1 MDEWHVL
8 SDGAGVV
15 SCDLAN
21 RMSPQIQPGVER
33 PRAAG
38 NEIGAE
44 ATSFPAPRRGGSVAS
59 KQPMRDYLN
68 AINTHVVVYD
78 GGMGATLEQFDL
90 TSEDYGGLAGKCHEA
105 LVLRRPDVIEGV
117 HASMLD
123 AGAEVV
129 ETDTFQASR
138 LKLAEWGLAEHTL
151 EINTKAA
158 EIARRAAGE
167 RRYVAGSIGP
177 TGYLPAS
184 EDPALGQI
192 RFGELVEVFAEQ
204 ARGLIDGGADLLIVE
219 TAQDILEV
227 KAAVFGARQAFKTTG
242 RALPIHTSVSLLP
255 NGGKM
260 LLGTDV
266 SAVLCTLEALR
277 VDVIGLNCSTGP
289 QDMRDAI
296 RFLGEH
302 CPVPVACIPN
312 AGLPLQG
319 PDGETIFPEQPEPL
333 ADALAEFVER
343 YGVGVVG
350 GCCGTTPDHIRAI
363 VERVATPPGAAARTA
378 GGGASATAPP
388 TRPVPPRPAPRPPH
402 LSAMIAATPLVQEPR
417 PTMVGERVNAQGSRK
432 AKELLLAEDYD
443 GLAQIAED
451 QVEGGA
457 HVLDLCVAL
466 TERTD
471 EDEQMR
477 LVVKKVSL
485 TQPAPIQVDSTE
497 PEVIERA
504 LEQCPGR
511 AIVNSV
517 NLEAGR
523 AKLDRVVPVALA
535 HGAALI
541 ALTIDETGMAKTAQR
556 KVEIAKR
563 IRDLCCEEH
572 GLDPELLIFDCL
584 TFTLTTGD
592 EEWRPSAVETIEGIR
607 RIKAEVPHVK
617 TSLGVSNVSFGVSPT
632 ARAVLNSVFLHHC
645 VDAGLD
651 LAMVNP
657 NHITP
662 YGEIPTGEREL
673 ADDLVFNR
681 REDALERFIAHFE
694 SKGEQEADA
703 AAQDPTE
710 GMEPEQALHF
720 HILRRRR
727 EGVEAW
733 IDASVEKIGA
743 VPTLNDVLLPAMKE
757 VGDKFGAGELILPF
771 VLQSAEVM
779 KRAVAQLERY
789 LDKLE
794 GYTKGTVV
802 LATVF
807 GDVHDIG
814 KSLVNTILTNN
825 GYTVVDLGKQVP
837 IQTILDA
844 AQEHDA
850 TAIGLSALLVSTS
863 KQMPACV
870 AELHAK
876 GLPYPVLIGGAA
888 INRAFGYRALYPGGR
903 ESEEVYEPGV
913 FYCKDAFE
921 GLAVMDQLV
930 DAQARGGLVERLR
943 ASAAEFRAKG
953 ETPAEELD
961 FTDDSVRSPARTDAP
976 VPTPPYW
983 GVREIEVDLDEV
995 YRHLDTH
1002 VLFKLH
1008 WGGRGVKGE
1017 AWRELLEGDFRP
1029 RLERMWRE
1037 QDYLHPRALLGFFPC
1052 YALGNEIVV
1061 LDPATL
1067 DPAKPDD
1074 GADGRAPRLDP
1085 ATLDPA
1091 APDSGADGR
1100 APRLDPTPRAREL
1113 TRFVCPRQPKGDR
1126 LCLADFFRPAV
1137 DGRPPAELDVVAV
1150 QAVTVGSEVTEVMA
1164 RLESEGEF
1172 SEQLFVHG
1180 LGVQAA
1186 EGLAEW
1192 LHATVRELL
1201 GIGATQGRRYSWG
1214 YPAVPEQSEHLKVEQ
1229 LLGLSDIGMHITDGY
1244 APEPEQSTLALV
1256 AHHPQAIYF
1265 GTRQGRLLP
1274 NGSPDDVIKG
1284 SPRDPSLF
1292 AAGDTGPA
1300 LGDEEPPDGT
1310 VEEED
1315 EPAMA
1320 G

>member
-1 MDEWHVL
+1 
-8 SDGAGVV
+8 
-15 SCDLAN
+15 
-21 RMSPQIQPGVER
+21 MSSI
-33 PRAAG
+33 
-38 NEIGAE
+38 
-44 ATSFPAPRRGGSVAS
+44 
-59 KQPMRDYLN
+59 RDYRQALRER
-68 AINTHVVVYD
+68 VLVYD

-90 TSEDYGGLAGKCHEA
+90 SSEDYGGLPGKCHEA
-105 LVLRRPDVIEGV
+105 LVLNRPDVIEGV
-117 HASMLD
+117 HVSMLD

-138 LKLAEWGLAEHTL
+138 LKLDEWGLADYTV

-158 EIARRAAGE
+158 EIARKAAGE
-167 RRYVAGSIGP
+167 QRFVAGSIGP
-177 TGYLPAS
+177 TGFLPAS
-184 EDPALGQI
+184 DDPSLGQI
-192 RFGELVEVFAEQ
+192 RFRELVEVFAEQ
-204 ARGLIDGGADLLIVE
+204 AAGLIDGGADLLIVE

-227 KAAVFGARQAFKTTG
+227 KAAVFGAREAFKQAG
-242 RALPIHTSVSLLP
+242 RTLPIHTSVSLLP

-260 LLGTDV
+260 LLGTDI
-266 SAVLCTLEALR
+266 SSVLCTLEALK

-296 RFLGEH
+296 RFLGEFS
-302 CPVPVACIPN
+302 PVPVACIPN

-333 ADALAEFVER
+333 AEALEEFVER

-363 VERVATPPGAAARTA
+363 AERVAASNAAGGPAAR
-378 GGGASATAPP
+378 
-388 TRPVPPRPAPRPPH
+388 PARRAPH
-402 LSAMIAATPLVQEPR
+402 LSSMIAATPLVQEPR
-417 PTMVGERVNAQGSRK
+417 PTMVGERVNSQGSRK
-432 AKELLLAEDYD
+432 AKELLLADDYD
-443 GLAQIAED
+443 GLVQIAED
-451 QVEGGA
+451 QVSGGA

-477 LVVKKVSL
+477 ELAKRISL
-485 TQPAPIQVDSTE
+485 TQPAPIQIDSTE

-504 LEQCPGR
+504 LEQIPGR

-523 AKLDRVVPVALA
+523 AKLDRVVPMALA
-535 HGAALI
+535 HGSALI
-541 ALTIDETGMAKTAQR
+541 ALTIDEVGMAKTAQR
-556 KVEIAKR
+556 KVEIARR
-563 IRDLCCEEH
+563 IHDLCCEEH
-572 GLDPELLIFDCL
+572 GLDPQLLIFDCL

-607 RIKAEVPHVK
+607 QIKAEIPDVK
-617 TSLGVSNVSFGVSPT
+617 TSLGVSNVSFGVSPG

-645 VDAGLD
+645 VEAGLD

-662 YGEIPTGEREL
+662 YSEISDEEREL

-681 REDALERFIAHFE
+681 REDALERFISHFE
-694 SKGEQEADA
+694 AKGEQDSGS
-703 AAQDPTE
+703 DPTRPADPTK

-720 HILRRRR
+720 HILRRRK
-727 EGVEAW
+727 EGVEDW
-733 IDASVEKIGA
+733 IDASVQKIGA

-779 KRAVAQLERY
+779 KRAVAQLEKY
-789 LDKLE
+789 LDKIE

-837 IQTILDA
+837 VQTILDA
-844 AQEHDA
+844 AQEHEA

-863 KQMPACV
+863 KQMPACI

-876 GLPYPVLIGGAA
+876 DLPYPVLIGGAA

-903 ESEEVYEPGV
+903 DSEEQYEPGV

-921 GLAVMDQLV
+921 GLAVMDQLI
-930 DAQARGGLVERLR
+930 DGQAREALLAKLR
-943 ASAAEFRAKG
+943 SSAEEFRSKG
-953 ETPAEELD
+953 EAPVEELN
-961 FTDDSVRSPARTDAP
+961 FADDSVRSAARTDAP
-976 VPTPPYW
+976 VPAPPWW
-983 GVREIEVDLDEV
+983 GVREVDVDMDEV
-995 YRHLDTH
+995 YSHLDTH

-1017 AWRELLEGDFRP
+1017 AWRQLVEEDFRP
-1029 RLERMWRE
+1029 RLERMWAE

-1052 YALGNEIVV
+1052 YADGNEIVV
-1061 LDPATL
+1061 LDPACV
-1067 DPAKPDD
+1067 D
-1074 GADGRAPRLDP
+1074 GDGSPLAGDSVAGSPRRSDGDRQAPSAPRKEL
-1085 ATLDPA
+1085 A
-1091 APDSGADGR
+1091 
-1100 APRLDPTPRAREL
+1100 EL

-1137 DGRPPAELDVVAV
+1137 DANGDPSPGGAPPAQLDTIAV
-1150 QAVTVGSEVTEVMA
+1150 QAVTVGSEVTELMA
-1164 RLESEGEF
+1164 KLETDGEF
-1172 SEQLFVHG
+1172 AEQLFVHG
-1180 LGVQAA
+1180 LGVQTA

-1192 LHATVRELL
+1192 LHWRVRDML
-1201 GIGATQGRRYSWG
+1201 GIPATQGRRYSWG
-1214 YPAVPEQSEHLKVEQ
+1214 YPAVPEQSEHLKIERLLALEQ
-1229 LLGLSDIGMHITDGY
+1229 IGMQITDGY
-1244 APEPEQSTLALV
+1244 APVPEQSTLALV

-1274 NGSPDDVIKG
+1274 DGSPDDVIKG
-1284 SPRDPSLF
+1284 SARDPSLANF
-1292 AAGDTGPA
+1292 GGARE
-1300 LGDEEPPDGT
+1300 LDEA
-1310 VEEED
+1310 
-1315 EPAMA
+1315 EPADGA
-1320 G
+1320 VDSESQPVVS